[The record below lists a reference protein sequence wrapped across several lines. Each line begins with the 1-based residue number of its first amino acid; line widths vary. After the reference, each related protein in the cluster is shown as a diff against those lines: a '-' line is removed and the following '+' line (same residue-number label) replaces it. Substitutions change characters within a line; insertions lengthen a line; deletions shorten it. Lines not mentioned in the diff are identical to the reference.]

1 MCYNI
6 SKAAFVWTNVHHP
19 YYHVSI
25 KSSIVFFFLLHF
37 QLFPFL
43 FAFYQ
48 DCSVMLLS
56 LLGSFFSYLSLS
68 ARISFSVLLLFS
80 AVSDAKHRMV
90 PSLLQ
95 KGCVVFAV
103 AGSFDPNPR
112 FFLLRVLAA
121 ALCFL
126 ILFSVY
132 RLSQGRGFGGA
143 DVKIISLSVLV
154 FGFFNT
160 AKALLWGCCL
170 GLYYGIE
177 RARPLNSKN
186 DGIPVITFFVIGV
199 VLYYVFI

>member
-19 YYHVSI
+19 YYHVFF
-25 KSSIVFFFLLHF
+25 KASIVFFFLLHF

-48 DCSVMLLS
+48 DCSVMLFS
-56 LLGSFFSYLSLS
+56 FLGSFFSYLSLS
-68 ARISFSVLLLFS
+68 ARISFFVLLLFS

-121 ALCFL
+121 TFCFL

-143 DVKIISLSVLV
+143 DVKIISLSVLSI
-154 FGFFNT
+154 GFFNT
-160 AKALLWGCCL
+160 ADALLWGCCL
-170 GLYYGIE
+170 GLFFEIV
-177 RARPLNSKN
+177 RPRPPNTKS
-186 DGIPVITFFVIGV
+186 DGIPIITFFVVGTI
-199 VLYYVFI
+199 LNHIFI